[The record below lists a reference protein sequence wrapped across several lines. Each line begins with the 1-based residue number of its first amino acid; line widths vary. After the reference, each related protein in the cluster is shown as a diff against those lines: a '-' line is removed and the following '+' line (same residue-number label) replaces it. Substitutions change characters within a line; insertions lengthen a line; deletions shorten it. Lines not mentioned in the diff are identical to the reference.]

1 MKEAANMQDTRETIA
16 QHWAAG
22 NARDWPR
29 FAAVIHENLVYEV
42 PQTRERVRGRDA
54 YVEFFRTWPGDW
66 RADVR
71 RMVVDGNSAVTEI
84 AFVVDGETMTGI
96 SFFELIDGTIAR
108 IIDYWPSPYEPPARM
123 TAVIERY

>member
-1 MKEAANMQDTRETIA
+1 MKEAANMQDIRETIA

-29 FAAVIHENLVYEV
+29 FAAVIHEHLVYDV
-42 PQTRERVRGRDA
+42 PQTRERVRGRDN

-84 AFVVDGETMTGI
+84 DFVVDGESMTGI
-96 SFFELIDGTIAR
+96 SFFEVVDGTIAR
-108 IIDYWPSPYEPPARM
+108 ITDYWPSPYEPPARM
-123 TAVIERY
+123 RAVIERY